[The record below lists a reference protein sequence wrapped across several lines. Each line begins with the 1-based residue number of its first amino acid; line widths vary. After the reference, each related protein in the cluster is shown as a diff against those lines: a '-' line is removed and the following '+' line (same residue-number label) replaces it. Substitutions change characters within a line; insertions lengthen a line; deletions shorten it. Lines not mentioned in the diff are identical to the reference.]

1 MTDFLFDL
9 YFFKTL
15 INTNDEVKKI
25 NDFSKK
31 KNNIALFFLYNKLLE
46 GEE

>member
-15 INTNDEVKKI
+15 INTNDEVKKK

-31 KNNIALFFLYNKLLE
+31 KIILHFFLYNKLLE